1 MGFSHLTRVLSH
13 TQKCQRQLAYLASR
27 GQLRHTSQCYNNIH
41 RRITTYAKLRTVH
54 SQMDLRATVKNV
66 RTTRTVTEN
75 KKMSLV
81 IFDKD
86 GTLICFHSMWLPWL
100 HKISKKICAATGR
113 DLENKI
119 FELLGYCRISKKFN
133 PGLLAESTKLIIQTE
148 LTKLLET
155 EGYEEAAARG
165 MVVSVWEEGDHTST
179 DTLKSLANLKL
190 LFKILKKNDVKI
202 AISTSD
208 SRKGTTETLKELDL
222 EKYIDLV
229 VCGDDPD
236 NIPKPSP
243 YSAHKICSQLGV
255 APSETVMV
263 GDTKADVGMGK
274 AAKLG
279 WTVGVL
285 SGVGNSQDLLPEADH
300 VIHTVSDLL
309 PLILPGKEWQQYYK
323 YSSAE
328 RIMFEPHHLEEHGKT
343 SPTRA
348 LMVQDGIQLVVFD
361 LHGTLMNTHRRYVQ
375 WLHTLCNRMEQTTGL
390 ELRADVHQKLG
401 VSLETQKLQVG
412 ILADGTTL
420 QVKSKL
426 LEILL
431 HNGLSYEESMWT
443 VNQLW
448 VECRH
453 LLEGHTED
461 NSSEARDLCK
471 MLKNCNVKIAINTGD
486 SRESALADLKTIGL
500 LKYIDMMVCGDDP
513 FSQPKP
519 SPHNLQLIMG
529 EFRVDSNR
537 TVVVGDS
544 VLDMRM
550 AKDANVLCK
559 IAVLNGV
566 GEKDAL
572 VQHADFIVPSVFH
585 VNKYLLKEVGNNEIY
600 GNIDHQSTLNQFS
613 RKFSTFPVNSKLFRN
628 CSQGAQ
634 PDGRKPFSTSCA
646 KYSTAATRSEYDY
659 IIVGAGSAGCV
670 LANRLTENGEDRV
683 LLLEAGPKDNSWKIW
698 MPAALFYNLCDD
710 KYNWFY
716 HTEPEPHL
724 NNRVMYW
731 PRGRVWGGSSSLN
744 AMVYVRGHAYDYDR
758 WEKEGATNWS
768 YSKCLPYFKKSQ
780 THELGED
787 DYRGSSGPLHVSRGT
802 SGNPLH
808 QTFIEAGQQAG
819 YPFTDDMNGY
829 QQEGVGWMDMTIHK
843 GWRWSSAA
851 SYLRPIIKQR
861 HNLTAEVKA
870 LTNKILFE
878 KNRAVGMEYEQ
889 NGKKKKVFA
898 NKEVILCGGSI
909 NSPQLLMLSGVG
921 NADDLK
927 KLNIPVVAH
936 LPGVGE
942 NLQDHLE
949 MYVQYEC
956 LKPITLYTAQWKF
969 PHNMVKIGLEW
980 IFTRKGWG
988 ATTHLESGGFIRS
1001 SAGVEHPDL
1010 QIHFLPSVVK
1020 DHGRKTGDCHA
1031 FQFHIGQMRSQSKG
1045 FVKLKSQDPKVH
1057 PKIVANYMAM
1067 PQDWEEMR
1075 DAVKLSREIIA
1086 QKAFDEFRGREIQ
1099 PGPTVQSDSEIDA
1112 FLREAC
1118 DSAYHPSCTC
1128 KMGSVNDPMAVVDPE
1143 TKVIGLEGLRVVDAS
1158 IMPSVVSGNLNGPTI
1173 MLAEKAADM
1182 IRGLPPLQ
1190 EVTVKV
1196 YRPATLD
1203 KQR

>member
-420 QVKSKL
+420 QSKL

-544 VLDMRM
+544 
-550 AKDANVLCK
+550 DAN
-559 IAVLNGV
+559 
-566 GEKDAL
+566 
-572 VQHADFIVPSVFH
+572 
-585 VNKYLLKEVGNNEIY
+585 
-600 GNIDHQSTLNQFS
+600 
-613 RKFSTFPVNSKLFRN
+613 
-628 CSQGAQ
+628 
-634 PDGRKPFSTSCA
+634 
-646 KYSTAATRSEYDY
+646 YSTAATRSEYDY

-878 KNRAVGMEYEQ
+878 KNRA
-889 NGKKKKVFA
+889 NGKKKK
-898 NKEVILCGGSI
+898 
-909 NSPQLLMLSGVG
+909 
-921 NADDLK
+921 
-927 KLNIPVVAH
+927 
-936 LPGVGE
+936 
-942 NLQDHLE
+942 
-949 MYVQYEC
+949 
-956 LKPITLYTAQWKF
+956 WKF

-1001 SAGVEHPDL
+1001 SAG
-1010 QIHFLPSVVK
+1010 IHFLPSV
-1020 DHGRKTGDCHA
+1020 
-1031 FQFHIGQMRSQSKG
+1031 
-1045 FVKLKSQDPKVH
+1045 
-1057 PKIVANYMAM
+1057 
-1067 PQDWEEMR
+1067 
-1075 DAVKLSREIIA
+1075 
-1086 QKAFDEFRGREIQ
+1086 
-1099 PGPTVQSDSEIDA
+1099 
-1112 FLREAC
+1112 
-1118 DSAYHPSCTC
+1118 
-1128 KMGSVNDPMAVVDPE
+1128 
-1143 TKVIGLEGLRVVDAS
+1143 
-1158 IMPSVVSGNLNGPTI
+1158 
-1173 MLAEKAADM
+1173 
-1182 IRGLPPLQ
+1182 
-1190 EVTVKV
+1190 
-1196 YRPATLD
+1196 
-1203 KQR
+1203 